1 MEAVFF
7 LTLLLIV
14 LLLHSQTPMMFS
26 TVPDDVCMVMKF
38 LSNSPIC
45 HLSANTYPQLPQP
58 SVVTVTT
65 SQNFAVNK
73 WNSNYSGM
81 Y

>member
-1 MEAVFF
+1 
-7 LTLLLIV
+7 
-14 LLLHSQTPMMFS
+14 MMFS

-45 HLSANTYPQLPQP
+45 HISANSYPQLPQP
-58 SVVTVTT
+58 SVVTVTS

-73 WNSNYSGM
+73 WNSAYSGM
-81 Y
+81 LSNKDFKVGDILCTYVFWL